1 MRSQKAPRYQGRIT
15 SWKDEQGFGFITPD
29 GGGPAVFVHISA
41 FRSQAVR
48 PASNDIV
55 TYHLG
60 ANEKGPRAEQV
71 ALVRGRAPQKTAPD
85 AKRGSLIA
93 AAGFL
98 GFVAL
103 SVLAGKLPAAFFGL
117 YLGASAVAFLVYAAD
132 KSAAR
137 KNAWRT
143 PENTLHILG
152 LVGGWPGALVARQV
166 CRHKSKK
173 ESFRKTFW
181 ATVLLNCGV
190 LACCLTP
197 AAAKVFREIF
207 GAP

>member
-15 SWKDEQGFGFITPD
+15 SWKDEQGFGFITPH

-41 FRSQAVR
+41 FRSQGVR

-71 ALVRGRAPQKTAPD
+71 ALVRARAPQKPSAD
-85 AKRGSLIA
+85 AKQGSLIA

-103 SVLAGKLPAAFFGL
+103 SILTGKLPSAFFGL

-132 KSAAR
+132 KAAAR
-137 KNAWRT
+137 KNARRIK
-143 PENTLHILG
+143 ESTLHLLG
-152 LVGGWPGALVARQV
+152 LAGGWPGALAAQQLL
-166 CRHKSKK
+166 RHKSKK
-173 ESFRKTFW
+173 ESFRKTFR
-181 ATVLLNCGV
+181 ATVLVNCGV
-190 LACCLTP
+190 LVCCLTP
-197 AAAKVFREIF
+197 SAARVLREIF